1 MHRSRRC
8 ESVTETHLLSCE
20 PTLPECSLHFK
31 HRCTRLIFAPRSAG
45 ISEKRTST
53 SLPLCGFCLP
63 ASPPRLQYGNDPPQ
77 QTAESHLG
85 SHSPGDESALA
96 ASVGG
101 AKLFKNLI
109 RESIWGRQQHPQLW
123 FAPGLLSQITSDTE
137 GRAL

>member
-1 MHRSRRC
+1 MQ
-8 ESVTETHLLSCE
+8 
-20 PTLPECSLHFK
+20 
-31 HRCTRLIFAPRSAG
+31 LILAPRSAG
-45 ISEKRTST
+45 TSEMRTSA
-53 SLPLCGFCLP
+53 SLLVCRYCLP
-63 ASPPRLQYGNDPPQ
+63 ASPPQLQYGNDPPQ

-109 RESIWGRQQHPQLW
+109 RESICGRQQHPQLW

-137 GRAL
+137 GRAV